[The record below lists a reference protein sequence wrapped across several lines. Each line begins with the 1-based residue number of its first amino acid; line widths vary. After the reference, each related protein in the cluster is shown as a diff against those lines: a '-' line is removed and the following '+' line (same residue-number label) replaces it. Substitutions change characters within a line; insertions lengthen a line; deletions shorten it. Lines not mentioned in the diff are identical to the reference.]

1 MRSLCRVSVHGAG
14 LGGSLASLRLSP
26 PREGLGAGH
35 RQGDRQAARDGDQAW
50 LRDYEAAARE
60 VFAALPPERRPLRGR
75 GDRHRRPRSGAA
87 PPTPAPRQ
95 HHPDLAAPLP
105 PASDAA
111 PQRAHR
117 SGVPAPPRP
126 SGPGR
131 SQPPRGVVGG
141 AAVHLAQQAL
151 LAVQVEEAG
160 VPPVGRQGVLP
171 GLLID
176 GGPGPAAAV
185 LVDARVRHRC
195 RWLVRRRVRGGGE
208 RVVRGRPGDSG
219 VPGRLRRSD
228 PPFRGL
234 MGGLLAQPGRDLR
247 HRGGS
252 CGTGS
257 VNVLR
262 GQAGLPHLRRT
273 MTHRRSTGSPAR
285 RASRGRA
292 STISCT
298 RSETAPHSGHAAA
311 AG

>member
-75 GDRHRRPRSGAA
+75 GDRHRRSRSGAA
-87 PPTPAPRQ
+87 PPTPALRQ

-131 SQPPRGVVGG
+131 SQPPRPGRRQTR
-141 AAVHLAQQAL
+141 AA
-151 LAVQVEEAG
+151 G
-160 VPPVGRQGVLP
+160 PPPPPHRPAPSSRRRPAREPPAPRRRPPLP
-171 GLLID
+171 G
-176 GGPGPAAAV
+176 PNSRPTAAIS
-185 LVDARVRHRC
+185 RS
-195 RWLVRRRVRGGGE
+195 
-208 RVVRGRPGDSG
+208 RPTSLT
-219 VPGRLRRSD
+219 PEIYRLNSSHEPD
-228 PPFRGL
+228 TWP
-234 MGGLLAQPGRDLR
+234 
-247 HRGGS
+247 
-252 CGTGS
+252 
-257 VNVLR
+257 
-262 GQAGLPHLRRT
+262 
-273 MTHRRSTGSPAR
+273 
-285 RASRGRA
+285 
-292 STISCT
+292 
-298 RSETAPHSGHAAA
+298 
-311 AG
+311 